1 MDLTTLLESTGALL
15 TGHFRLSSGLH
26 SNAYVQ
32 CARLLEDPANASEV
46 GSALAA
52 KVASL
57 GVTRV
62 VAPALGGVVI
72 GFTVA
77 QALGV
82 PMVFTE
88 RKDGSMTLRR
98 GFELGS
104 HEKVLIVED
113 VVTTGKSTRE
123 TQAVVEGLGGEVV
136 GFASIMNRS
145 GAENPFDRPYVFLMP
160 MALETWD
167 EGSCPLCR
175 DGVPLDAPGSRFS
188 K

>member
-1 MDLTTLLESTGALL
+1 MDLESLLESTGALL
-15 TGHFRLSSGLH
+15 NGHFRLSSGLH

-32 CARLLEDPANASEV
+32 CARLLEDPGNAAEV
-46 GSALAA
+46 GAALAA
-52 KVASL
+52 KAAPL
-57 GVTRV
+57 GVNRV

-72 GFTVA
+72 GFAVA

-88 RKDGSMTLRR
+88 RMNGEMTLRR
-98 GFELGS
+98 GFTLRRGEN
-104 HEKVLIVED
+104 VLIAED

-123 TQAVVEGLGGEVV
+123 TQSVVERLGGHVA

-145 GAENPFDRPYVFLMP
+145 GVENPFDRPFVFLMP
-160 MALETWD
+160 MTLETWD
-167 EGSCPLCR
+167 DDSCPLCR